1 MRAPVQASPS
11 CSAFAVV
18 GISDPVADRN
28 EEERQWCR
36 KSSKIETTTSYQSN
50 FDKDQHKWLDRQCK
64 CDFWR
69 SFLGFKSAIFDN
81 WKRERELGK
90 VSAVRHPKGDLNG

>member
-1 MRAPVQASPS
+1 MEQAL
-11 CSAFAVV
+11 FVLWLH
-18 GISDPVADRN
+18 ISNGWGSRFCFEHVL
-28 EEERQWCR
+28 
-36 KSSKIETTTSYQSN
+36 KIETTTSYQSN

-81 WKRERELGK
+81 WKRERGIASFTLF
-90 VSAVRHPKGDLNG
+90 R